1 MFNLSN
7 FLIQNDIS
15 PVYSQFLP
23 LPIFLPSV
31 QMSSRIGRPTAL
43 LINLD
48 LLTALKCNFRL
59 LIDIQLSISKLSHIR
74 QHFLAPSI
82 LRFLYFSHRD
92 QQWLRVLRLFDLLTL
107 CGLSPFVLIKG
118 RCCQACCLIFLVGR
132 WTILFNCAL
141 VDIVSFLDGL
151 VSDLW
156 RLSVVL
162 SLRAI
167 QTSLSTY

>member
-1 MFNLSN
+1 M
-7 FLIQNDIS
+7 
-15 PVYSQFLP
+15 YSQFLP

-74 QHFLAPSI
+74 QHFLAPFI

-118 RCCQACCLIFLVGR
+118 RCCQASRIIFLIGR
-132 WTILFNCAL
+132 WTLLFNRAL
-141 VDIVSFLDGL
+141 VNIVSFLDGL

-167 QTSLSTY
+167 QTSLSTDESRLARLLRL